1 MQSQGVVERHDI
13 ISDIAD
19 SLVVVGVVALPDAFH
34 LQIEEESLHDGVVP
48 TITLAAHAQS

>member
-1 MQSQGVVERHDI
+1 MQSQVVVERHDV

-19 SLVVVGVVALPDAFH
+19 GLVVVGVVALPDAFY